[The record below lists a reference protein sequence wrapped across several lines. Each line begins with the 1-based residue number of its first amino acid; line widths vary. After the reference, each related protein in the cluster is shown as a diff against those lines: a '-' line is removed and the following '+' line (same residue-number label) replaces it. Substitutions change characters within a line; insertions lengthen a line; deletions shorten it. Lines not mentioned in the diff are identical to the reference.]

1 MTKQPLNNP
10 SSQAEKQQVL
20 RDEQRLRAGDRA
32 GTTYH
37 SLAGVD
43 AALENTGRFS
53 SRATIAGEEPAVHYP
68 AASGPWADPVRVPDE
83 PSLGYAIDQQE
94 VTGEA
99 AEIAHSLSQFAGCE
113 GSAGLPTFTSE
124 MSETTPSTS
133 HPAIPAP
140 AAMML
145 GAAEPTLP
153 SAPLPVPGDVQR
165 GSVEAHAKL
174 KALLSKGLRRRRL

>member
-1 MTKQPLNNP
+1 MTKQPFNN
-10 SSQAEKQQVL
+10 SSSPAERVA
-20 RDEQRLRAGDRA
+20 DYHNSRLRPGDRA

-43 AALENTGRFS
+43 AALEGSGRFKS
-53 SRATIAGEEPAVHYP
+53 EVIISGTQPSVNYP
-68 AASGPWADPVRVPDE
+68 AASSPWSGPQVPPEE
-83 PSLGYAIDQQE
+83 PIN
-94 VTGEA
+94 A
-99 AEIAHSLSQFAGCE
+99 AEMFAVEPTGTPQEITASLPQFAGCE

-140 AAMML
+140 TAML
-145 GAAEPTLP
+145 GDAAVEPPLP

-174 KALLSKGLRRRRL
+174 KALLSKGIRRRL